1 MKAGKITGMVIGLLV
16 LSSSG
21 IKAATLQDDSL
32 PIAKFLIDKDTYV
45 LGESIRVESKSYD
58 PDNDLIVD
66 ALWQTL
72 DGPIIISP
80 TLQGLVGQ
88 LEPGTYTI
96 GAKVKDSRGNWSE
109 WQQHEMTLVAN
120 EAPVVKVLNSEK
132 ASYGIGE
139 TIEWKYSWENEAWEN
154 IIEEKW
160 LYREKDS
167 QSKAYIEGKPEL
179 LFKSGEYEVSL
190 QVKDQYGNWSN
201 QMQTHLIITNE
212 VIKSELTHG
221 FKRNAPGSIVA
232 NYQQVEYRE
241 YEEVPYEK
249 AEGDQGVLIV
259 SNSPE
264 TVTRKGILYR
274 DIVNGKGRMVI
285 HHVSGFVEEEVK
297 EEKRFMVIAQN
308 TSSKPI
314 SLTMS
319 KQSIRG
325 PSKDALYTGQKVIQS
340 YLESREKKT
349 YKLLPGESL
358 YIMDT
363 KGKRWEKDMVI
374 SGMFDFETDGPLQ
387 FTTAVGGANTK
398 LIHIKDM
405 VTLERDNHIRG
416 TFPILNQYYKVD
428 ATKLTKPAKI
438 IIGSGKEEWI
448 EGYDALTG
456 EKVYNAGNYGVQNY
470 IHIEADTQVGIL
482 INARGG
488 TYRGALGVD
497 SGYVFEV
504 PYSGYFEYKDKAA
517 IVGTVE
523 GSREYTYILPN
534 GSSAPVLFGFIPEVC
549 W

>member
-1 MKAGKITGMVIGLLV
+1 MKASRITGIVIGLLV

-21 IKAATLQDDSL
+21 TKAATLQDSL
-32 PIAKFLIDKDTYV
+32 PIAEFLIDKDTYV

-72 DGPIIISP
+72 EEPIIISP
-80 TLQGLVGQ
+80 TLQGLVSQ

-109 WQQHEMTLVAN
+109 WQQHDMTLVAN
-120 EAPVVKVLNSEK
+120 EAPVVKILNSEK

-139 TIEWKYSWENEAWEN
+139 TIEWEYSWENEAWEN

-160 LYREKDS
+160 IYREKDS
-167 QSKAYIEGKPEL
+167 RSETYIEGKPEL

-201 QMQTHLIITNE
+201 QMKTDLVITNE
-212 VIKSELTHG
+212 VIQSELTHR
-221 FKRNAPGSIVA
+221 FKQNAPGSIVV
-232 NYQQVEYRE
+232 NYQKVEYRE

-249 AEGDQGVLIV
+249 AEGDQGMLFI

-274 DIVNGKGRMVI
+274 DIVKGKGRMVI
-285 HHVSGFVEEEVK
+285 HHVSGFAQEDTK
-297 EEKRFMVIAQN
+297 EEKRFMVIAEN
-308 TSSKPI
+308 VSSKPI
-314 SLTMS
+314 YLSIS
-319 KQSIRG
+319 KQSVRG
-325 PSKDALYTGQKVIQS
+325 PSKDALYAGQKVIES
-340 YLESREKKT
+340 YLGSRQKKT
-349 YKLLPGESL
+349 YSILPGESV

-363 KGKRWEKDMVI
+363 EGKTWEKDMVI

-387 FTTAVGGANTK
+387 FTTAVGGPNTK
-398 LIHIKDM
+398 LMHIKDM
-405 VTLERDNHIRG
+405 TILERDNHIRG

-428 ATKLTKPAKI
+428 ATKLTQPAKI
-438 IIGSGKEEWI
+438 LIGSGKEEWI

-470 IHIEADTQVGIL
+470 IHIKADAQVGVL

-488 TYRGALGVD
+488 AYRGALGVD
-497 SGYVFEV
+497 NGYVFEV
-504 PYSGYFEYKDKAA
+504 PYNGYFEYKDKAA
-517 IVGTVE
+517 IVGIVE
-523 GSREYTYILPN
+523 GAREYTYILPN
-534 GSSAPVLFGFIPEVC
+534 GSSAPVLFGFIPEIC